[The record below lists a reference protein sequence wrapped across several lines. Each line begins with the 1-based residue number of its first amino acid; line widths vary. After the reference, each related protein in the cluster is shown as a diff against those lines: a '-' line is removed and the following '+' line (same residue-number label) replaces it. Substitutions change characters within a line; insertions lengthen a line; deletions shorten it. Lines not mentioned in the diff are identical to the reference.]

1 MKVSWN
7 WLKDYVA
14 LDMDVAELEN
24 RLAMS
29 GLNHEFTEPVAD
41 DLQIDLE
48 VTSNRSDCLGQI
60 GVAREIS
67 VLWNT
72 PLNVPTPAPQATG
85 PAVDS
90 LAKVSIECP
99 ELCPR
104 YTARVIT
111 GVKIGPSP
119 DWLANR
125 LRTLGIAVINNV
137 VDITNYV
144 LMECGQPLHAFDFA
158 KIQGS
163 QIVVRE
169 SRPGEKFTA
178 IDHKEYELA
187 AGTCVIADAQRAVAL
202 AGVMGGFDTEV
213 TDATTDVLIE
223 SADFAPLSIRTTARA
238 LRLHSD
244 SSYRFERSVDPEG
257 IDWAS
262 RRACELIL
270 EIAGG
275 SLATGVID
283 VHPAPKPA
291 KEPVV
296 LRFSQIQRVLGIDLD
311 KTRVIE
317 ILTALGMQQQAAD
330 EQTATLISPSW
341 RKDLDREIDLIE
353 EVARIH
359 GYDKI
364 PEDVGVPM
372 APSHRSDSE
381 RTVDRLRHVLTS
393 AGFSEALTL
402 STTDNKLAEVF
413 SPWTSE
419 PPIQVGTPMLR
430 GADCLRRTL
439 IPSILSIRSINE
451 ALSNERIELFETA
464 KVYWPSP
471 SGLPQEERMVTITS
485 GHGFLYLKG
494 VIQQI
499 LAALHIHAP
508 LEVTPL
514 ADAFYV
520 PGQGA
525 QVSIDGQV
533 IGVLGAVSPAGQ
545 KKCGLRQSA
554 TVAEIKIAELEKR
567 ANLVP
572 QFHSLSPY
580 PSVSYDFNFIV
591 DDSVQWAALEHT
603 VRNVTS
609 EFLESLR
616 YKETFR
622 DVKRDGAGKKRLL
635 LTITLR
641 SAEQTFTGEQAEE
654 IRNAVV
660 TACQTKHQAQLVA

>member
-72 PLNVPTPAPQATG
+72 PLNVPAPAPQATG

-104 YTARVIT
+104 YTARVIS

-158 KIQGS
+158 KIQGN

-169 SRPGEKFTA
+169 SKPGEKFTA

-187 AGTCVIADAQRAVAL
+187 AGTCVIADANRAIAL

-213 TDATTDVLIE
+213 TDTTTDVLIE

-283 VHPAPKPA
+283 AHPAPKPA

-296 LRFSQIQRVLGIDLD
+296 LRFSQIQRVLGIELD
-311 KTRVIE
+311 KARVIE

-464 KVYWPSP
+464 KVYWPSKT
-471 SGLPQEERMVTITS
+471 GLPQEERMVTITS
-485 GHGFLYLKG
+485 GYGFLYLKG

-499 LAALHIHAP
+499 LTALHITAS
-508 LEVTPL
+508 LDVTPL
-514 ADAFYV
+514 ADAFFV

-525 QVSIDGQV
+525 RISIDGQE

-572 QFHSLSPY
+572 QFQSLSPY

-591 DDSVQWAALEHT
+591 DDSVQWAALEST
-603 VRNVTS
+603 VRSVTS
-609 EFLESLR
+609 EHLESLR

-622 DVKRDGAGKKRLL
+622 DAKRDGAGKKRLL

-654 IRNAVV
+654 IRTAVV
-660 TACQTKHQAQLVA
+660 SACQAKHAAQLVA